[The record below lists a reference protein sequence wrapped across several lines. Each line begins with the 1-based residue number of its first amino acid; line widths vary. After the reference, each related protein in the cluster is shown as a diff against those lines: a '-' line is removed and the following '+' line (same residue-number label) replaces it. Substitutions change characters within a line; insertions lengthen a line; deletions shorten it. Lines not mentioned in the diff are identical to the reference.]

1 MAYQSRLE
9 LIVDSQ
15 TGEQSL
21 RRFERRLDQLEKSG
35 DRADGSISRM
45 GSSMGRIASLARVA
59 GGGLIGLA
67 AGGAAFVTMSRQASR
82 AAAEIQNLANLS
94 NTTAQEFQKI
104 SYASAGFGVE
114 QEKLA
119 DILKDV
125 NDRVGEFL
133 QTGSGEMS
141 DFFDNIAPKVG
152 VTADQFA
159 RLSGPQALQLYY
171 QSLEDAGL
179 SQQEMMFYMES
190 MADEASALI
199 PLLRDNGAELNRL
212 TGEADRLNTVLSDME
227 IQRLRDI
234 RGEFTQ
240 LEQQLS
246 TETMRAVSQF
256 DELMKSS
263 LEGISQGINQVARG
277 FNVFMDSFRD
287 NEAKRSI
294 AGIDAELTA
303 LFDTRDRL
311 QQRIDMFGE
320 DSEQARDSISAL
332 QDLRAEYT
340 TLIDRKKE
348 LEQAALPVAE
358 PEVLQLN
365 RANAGFKT
373 LNEWL
378 FELPKSANETTL
390 ATAEAVDTVDDLADA
405 YESLLDRITPN
416 RREARQYARDLGVLN
431 LALASGRMTTTQY
444 MQAMGMLQ
452 ESFQAAQRDSDDLS
466 NAVTDGTDEMTRQ
479 MERFG
484 NSVDDA
490 FVDAFRGAFDSFE
503 DFADRIGDAFENL
516 MAELAYAALKN
527 EIKIQLGMG
536 TSGPMSGGLGQLFGG
551 QGGGLGGIGS
561 LVNGAKSLFGF
572 GGGAANAGASLG
584 GMPGGLSSAAI
595 TSANQVASGAGFMS
609 SAAGLMKMAPQIAAL
624 YGIQQ
629 MGNNLLMQSG
639 AYDALGIR
647 TDGRSAQLG
656 GQLLGPGGTVLGSAL
671 DAIGIGGQKSDPRLN
686 ISTRGDTGQFS
697 HESVRTGAFGAV
709 GFSEGT
715 KRSNDLFGSVEQER
729 EWLASVAAL
738 DNLTAAAARTPEQLD
753 AMTAAVQNMVITSE
767 DAQGAIDQ
775 LAGRTAAATSV
786 IDSELTQSLIDAGAT
801 AEEIAQRFASASSTI
816 DVISAASARLN
827 LQYDAGAEGA
837 LRYADSLV
845 QAFGSV
851 ENIAAIQ
858 DAYYN
863 AAFSDQERLQHQF
876 DDVRSALNGITD
888 NAPRTVEELRTLVE
902 AQNLNEAA
910 TGELAVRLMQLAPAL
925 EQTNAAV
932 RQAIEQ
938 QYQDVLG
945 RAPAAEGMG
954 YWFDQVASG
963 ALTLEEA
970 LGAIANS
977 AEAAQYAAGGAADAI
992 DDVASVADT
1001 LAPVEAAWRALNK
1014 SVDDERQILE
1024 NAYRETTASIE
1035 RNMQTVQNGMQVTD
1049 RMASS
1054 LQSTLNEMMGAS
1066 ASGQQAQFETASG
1079 YLRSVLS
1086 SGGLGDPDELERAL
1100 SAVANPSQDTYE
1112 TLQDYQ
1118 RDFLATANVVDQL
1131 RDRADEQLTT
1141 EERSL
1146 RALESQLSQADLQFD
1161 REMSALDATLETQRA
1176 QLEAQFGQL
1185 DWLSTLNGSVLSIA
1199 DAISALDLAAAQA
1212 SGSAAP
1218 SGGSSAATDPIT
1230 KAYQDLLGRAPEAS
1244 GYEYY
1249 ASGGYS
1255 DAEIRSMI
1263 ANSPE
1268 ARGVPGFASGGY
1280 HMGGARIVG
1289 ERGPE
1294 LEVTGPSRIV
1304 SNTNTQKMFDLEP
1317 LLKEVAQLR
1326 RELAASQRAIAENT
1340 RKSARVLEREELER
1354 RQEEVA

>member
-801 AEEIAQRFASASSTI
+801 AEQIAQRFATASSTI